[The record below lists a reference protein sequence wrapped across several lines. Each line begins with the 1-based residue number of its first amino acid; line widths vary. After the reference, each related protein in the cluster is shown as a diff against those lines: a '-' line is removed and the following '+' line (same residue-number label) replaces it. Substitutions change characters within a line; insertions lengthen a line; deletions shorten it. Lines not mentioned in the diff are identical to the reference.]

1 MGDFKEHGL
10 MLYLGRESY
19 LGFIRLQADKGLGR
33 SFAGQ
38 LAFNEGLYRLGYLSK
53 EDYEE
58 LAKKYSQGLITEEYE
73 KGKRKPKTITE
84 VQEQLSNELLER
96 SFGNVL
102 KQWPEM
108 KPKAKEYWT
117 EKAAKLKDVIPN
129 AKLVLDLASNEVK
142 P

>member
-1 MGDFKEHGL
+1 

-53 EDYEE
+53 EDYEV
-58 LAKKYSQGLITEEYE
+58 LAKRYSQGLISEQSENE
-73 KGKRKPKTITE
+73 QNRPKTTIE
-84 VQEQLSNELLER
+84 LQRQLDNEQLER

-108 KPKAKEYWT
+108 KPKAKEYWI
-117 EKAAKLKDVIPN
+117 EKAAKLKDVVPN
-129 AKLVLDLASNEVK
+129 AKLVLDLAKCEVEN
-142 P
+142 